1 MQNVLLQDLM
11 NESGVK
17 FGTSGARGL
26 ADNITDKI
34 AYLYTKGFLQYLE
47 SEGIKKCDVAV
58 AGDLRPSTPRIMF
71 AVAKACK
78 DFGFNPIGGE
88 FVPSPAVALYGIQKN
103 IPAIMVT
110 GSHIPEDRNGI
121 KYNLPTGEILKKDE
135 TGIKAQVVEYDESL
149 FSDREL
155 KDCLSNKD
163 EKFFS
168 NSSEIKDAYINRYL
182 SVFSSDA
189 LSGKKIVYYQ
199 HSAVGRDILPFIYEK
214 LGANVIKV
222 ARSEKL
228 IAVDTE
234 AVRKEDLENAKI
246 WAKEYSPD
254 IILSTDGDSDRP
266 LIFDE
271 NGTWV
276 PGDILGVLVSKYL
289 NANAVCAPVSVNSVL
304 ETLNDFDVIK
314 RTKIGSPYVIEAMQ
328 NIHKN
333 NKDFNIVGYEA
344 NGGFL
349 LESDI
354 KIGNKIL
361 PMLPTRD
368 AAIVHLSILLLSIKT
383 NLQVS
388 KLVSNLHA
396 RVAISNRVQNFE
408 TSKSKKFIE
417 DLSKNVEN
425 VKKEF
430 NFLDSNIVKT
440 DETDGLRIYF
450 EDDYIVHLRPSGNA
464 PEFRC
469 YVEAKDEINAKNIL
483 NKMIKRMEELR

>member
-1 MQNVLLQDLM
+1 MQKVLLQDLM

-47 SEGIKKCDVAV
+47 REGIKKSDVAI
-58 AGDLRPSTPRIMF
+58 AGDLRPSTPRIMY
-71 AVAKACK
+71 AVAKACN

-110 GSHIPEDRNGI
+110 GSHIPDDRNGI

-135 TGIKAQVVEYDESL
+135 AGIKAQVVEYDENL
-149 FSDREL
+149 FEDDSL
-155 KDCLSNKD
+155 KDKN
-163 EKFFS
+163 EKFFDGSS
-168 NSSEIKDAYINRYL
+168 NIKDAYINRYL

-189 LSGKKIVYYQ
+189 LSGKKIVYYEQ
-199 HSAVGRDILPFIYEK
+199 SAVGRDIIPYIYEK
-214 LGANVIKV
+214 LGATVIRV
-222 ARSEKL
+222 SRSEKF
-228 IAVDTE
+228 IPVDTE
-234 AVRKEDLENAKI
+234 AVRQEDLENAKI
-246 WAKEYSPD
+246 WAKEYTPD

-266 LIFDE
+266 LVFDE
-271 NGTWV
+271 NGTWI

-328 NIHKN
+328 NIHKE
-333 NKDFNIVGYEA
+333 NKNFNIVGYEA

-354 KIGNKIL
+354 KLENKIL

-368 AAIVHLSILLLSIKT
+368 ATIVHLSLLLLSIKT
-383 NLQVS
+383 NLSVS
-388 KLVSNLHA
+388 KLVENLHA
-396 RVAISNRVQNFE
+396 RVAISNRVQNFDTE
-408 TSKSKKFIE
+408 KSKSIIE
-417 DLSKNVEN
+417 NFKTNISM
-425 VKKEF
+425 VKETF
-430 NFLDSNIVKT
+430 NFLNSNIVKT
-440 DETDGLRIYF
+440 DTTDGLRIYF

-469 YVEAKDEINAKNIL
+469 YVEAQNNEQANNIL
-483 NKMIKRMEELR
+483 NKMINKISELR